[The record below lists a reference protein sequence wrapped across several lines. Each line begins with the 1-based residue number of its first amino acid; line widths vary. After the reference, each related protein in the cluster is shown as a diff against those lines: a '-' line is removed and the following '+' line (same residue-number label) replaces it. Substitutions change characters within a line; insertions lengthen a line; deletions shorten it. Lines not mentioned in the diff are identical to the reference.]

1 MKYILAQNGHVYS
14 VGQLMPPHM
23 VPNDSPDVEVWAL
36 SLIVLGGQEHVY
48 ATYDNCGDAI
58 NAYNFVIAFIRS
70 SYSMLDF
77 PGENGS
83 WPVVYAK
90 GDIGLSGNLNGPVR
104 PYDPERTSAGD
115 PLGTE
120 DDSPSSTKSGA
131 IDALSGVMETYGLD
145 PNDPN
150 GLNGILED
158 ESLLDGTPGGDRCL
172 RLRS

>member
-14 VGQLMPPHM
+14 VGQLMPPRKD
-23 VPNDSPDVEVWAL
+23 PNVITFEVWAL

-58 NAYNFVIAFIRS
+58 NAYNFVITFIRS

-77 PGENGS
+77 PMGHGS
-83 WPVVYAK
+83 WAK
-90 GDIGLSGNLNGPVR
+90 IYEKRDLGLSDGLDGPVSK
-104 PYDPERTSAGD
+104 PYNPEETAGA
-115 PLGTE
+115 PLGAK
-120 DDSPSSTKSGA
+120 DDSTSSPESGA

-150 GLNGILED
+150 GLNGMLED
-158 ESLLDGTPGGDRCL
+158 ELLLDGTPRGIDV
-172 RLRS
+172 SD